1 MEGCEC
7 FFYKMVL
14 DVVSN
19 DYVAWAFITLAKS
32 YKYASLLV

>member
-1 MEGCEC
+1 MDGCEC
-7 FFYKMVL
+7 TFYKMIL
-14 DVVSN
+14 DLVSN

>member
-1 MEGCEC
+1 MNGYEC
-7 FFYKMVL
+7 TIYRMVL
-14 DVVSN
+14 DLVSN